1 MRAWRVIRVMVICY
15 ALLCIVLAVLLGEL
29 AFRPQRLPLRNRQ
42 PVDAIAARFGAALQ
56 DVSIRASDGSRLRA
70 WFASPANTNG
80 DALILLHVVGYN
92 RKGMGGFAELFL

>member
-56 DVSIRASDGSRLRA
+56 DVSIRASDRRRLRA

-80 DALILLHVVGYN
+80 DALILLHVVGDN